1 MAWQELSIRVPY
13 EYVEPVSYLFGRY
26 GHGLSMEKDG
36 GKDDA
41 DAPDTGRETVAWG
54 DPDVDGEWD
63 GIERVTLR
71 TYLQHTSRQRLARIE
86 VGLKLVGLLEPLE
99 ELTITPVPEMED
111 WQTQWRSHFDL
122 LRVGSRL
129 VIKPT
134 WIPYEPTGDDVVIEL
149 DPGMAFG
156 TGYHPTTY
164 TCLEALED
172 LVQPGMTV
180 LDLGTGSG
188 ILSITAVRLGASEAV
203 ALDIDPQAVRAARQ
217 NFRRTRVQRQVSLT
231 QGTVPH
237 PLAEKGHFD
246 VVAANISARAVS
258 DRAPFIA
265 PVLKPGGVLIASGIM
280 NDQQAGIEEALTGLG
295 LRLEKTWAKD
305 DWITLGYRVPEI
317 QGRVEQG

>member
-13 EYVEPVSYLFGRY
+13 EYVEPVSYLFSRY

-36 GKDDA
+36 ETEEAKEA
-41 DAPDTGRETVAWG
+41 WTGE
-54 DPDVDGEWD
+54 DPDREWD
-63 GIERVTLR
+63 GVERVMLR

-99 ELTITPVPEMED
+99 DLTITAVPEMED
-111 WQTQWRSHFDL
+111 WQTQWRTHFDL

-134 WIPYEPTGDDVVIEL
+134 WIDYVRAGEEIVVEL

-156 TGYHPTTY
+156 TGYHPTTH

-172 LVQPGMTV
+172 LVMPGMTV

-188 ILSITAVRLGASEAV
+188 ILSIAAVHLGASKVV

-231 QGTVPH
+231 QGTLPH
-237 PLAEKGHFD
+237 PLAGEGQFD
-246 VVAANISARAVS
+246 LVVANISARAVGE
-258 DRAPFIA
+258 RAPFIA
-265 PVLKPGGVLIASGIM
+265 TTLKAGGMLIASGIM
-280 NDQQAGIEEALTGLG
+280 IEQQAGVKETLTGLD
-295 LRLEKTWAKD
+295 LTLETTWPRD
-305 DWITLGYRVPEI
+305 EWISLGYRSP
-317 QGRVEQG
+317 GST

>member
-1 MAWQELSIRVPY
+1 MVWQELSIRVPY
-13 EYVEPVSYLFGRY
+13 EYVEPVSYLFSRY

-36 GKDDA
+36 EKSGEKDREGTS
-41 DAPDTGRETVAWG
+41 DTGGRTAAWG

-86 VGLKLVGLLEPLE
+86 VGLNLVGLLEPLE
-99 ELTITPVPEMED
+99 ELTITPVPDMED

-134 WIPYEPTGDDVVIEL
+134 WIAYEPTGDDVVIEL

-172 LVQPGMTV
+172 LVQPGMKV

-188 ILSITAVRLGASEAV
+188 ILSITAVRLGASEVV

-237 PLAEKGHFD
+237 PLAGEGYFD
-246 VVAANISARAVS
+246 VVAANISARAVAE
-258 DRAPFIA
+258 RAPFIA
-265 PVLKPGGVLIASGIM
+265 PTLKPGGVLIASGIM
-280 NDQQAGIEEALTGLG
+280 LDQQAVVEESLTGLG
-295 LRLEKTWAKD
+295 LSLEKTWTRD
-305 DWITLGYRVPEI
+305 DWITLGYRMPEVI
-317 QGRVEQG
+317 